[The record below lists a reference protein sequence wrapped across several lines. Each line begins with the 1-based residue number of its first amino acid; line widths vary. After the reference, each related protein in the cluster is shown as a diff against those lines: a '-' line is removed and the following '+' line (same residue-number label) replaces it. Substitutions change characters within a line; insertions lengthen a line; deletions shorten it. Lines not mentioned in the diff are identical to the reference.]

1 MARSEIRHLSAIIH
15 SAKRARGTPDAVKM
29 VRGNAK
35 ALAQA
40 KNQAKKANKK
50 EAKSDLGARAAALK
64 TTCPICKSPM
74 INYKQ
79 LQAHYESKHPKDTCP
94 PEGA

>member
-1 MARSEIRHLSAIIH
+1 
-15 SAKRARGTPDAVKM
+15 M

-40 KNQAKKANKK
+40 KNQAKKDGKK
-50 EAKSDLGARAAALK
+50 EAKSDLSARAAALK
-64 TTCPICKSPM
+64 TACPIRKTPM

-79 LQAHYESKHPKDTCP
+79 LQAHYASKHPKDTCP
-94 PEGA
+94 PEVG

>member
-40 KNQAKKANKK
+40 KNQAKKDSKK